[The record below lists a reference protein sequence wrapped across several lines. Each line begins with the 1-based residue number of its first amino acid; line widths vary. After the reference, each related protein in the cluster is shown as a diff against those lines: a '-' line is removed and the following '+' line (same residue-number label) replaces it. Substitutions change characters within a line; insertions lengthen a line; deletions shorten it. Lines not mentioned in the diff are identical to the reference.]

1 MLFSQ
6 KTESSSKETA
16 QRTLRAS
23 GAEIRVRRIEGI
35 EQLMALYE
43 QLGHPGQASL
53 SQVARQVR
61 QDMSSRS
68 SLDSLIELTG
78 GDPAR
83 TSVVLSYVTA
93 WAQSEGHDA
102 DVALSHSYQDQLH
115 TQHAGPVQ
123 AGMNIARGLSTIS
136 DDASLRQAVRTL
148 YYANVVRRQSPAIIM
163 QALLGMFGDKGFSV
177 GLKMMSRALADD
189 MAAQRPSLPTNKLR
203 AVMLGLQSCRQL
215 GSVLNSCRRFI
226 EQMPRHEKSIELAA
240 VSLLQRLLGYA
251 SEGIDLRESQSLGR
265 DLGATNPD
273 SHLLML
279 NRVYPLIQR
288 LPLAIWCDQRNRQ
301 DTLRFLMGLM
311 DELTQSEGLV
321 PQAFGYSSIVK

>member
-23 GAEIRVRRIEGI
+23 GAEIRVRRIQGI

-61 QDMSSRS
+61 QEMSSRS

-203 AVMLGLQSCRQL
+203 KL
-215 GSVLNSCRRFI
+215 
-226 EQMPRHEKSIELAA
+226 
-240 VSLLQRLLGYA
+240 
-251 SEGIDLRESQSLGR
+251 
-265 DLGATNPD
+265 
-273 SHLLML
+273 
-279 NRVYPLIQR
+279 
-288 LPLAIWCDQRNRQ
+288 
-301 DTLRFLMGLM
+301 
-311 DELTQSEGLV
+311 
-321 PQAFGYSSIVK
+321 

>member
-61 QDMSSRS
+61 QEMSSRS

-115 TQHAGPVQ
+115 TQHAEPVQ

-203 AVMLGLQSCRQL
+203 SVMLGLQSCRQL

-226 EQMPRHEKSIELAA
+226 EQMPRHEKSIEQAA

-251 SEGIDLRESQSLGR
+251 GGGIACAEVQRLAGDLSHESSAGQLVSLNGIY
-265 DLGATNPD
+265 P
-273 SHLLML
+273 ML
-279 NRVYPLIQR
+279 KG
-288 LPLAIWCDQRNRQ
+288 LPLALWRDNRGRQ
-301 DTLRFLMGLM
+301 EGLHNVLLVM
-311 DELTQSEGLV
+311 DELTRQEKLPARPGDDSRAEG
-321 PQAFGYSSIVK
+321 